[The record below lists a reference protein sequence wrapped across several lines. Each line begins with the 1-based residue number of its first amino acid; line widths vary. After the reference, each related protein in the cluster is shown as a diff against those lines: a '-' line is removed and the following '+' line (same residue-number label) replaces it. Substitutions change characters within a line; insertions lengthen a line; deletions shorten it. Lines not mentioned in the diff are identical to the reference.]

1 MSSSQS
7 TFIYEAKV
15 GALAQVVFWKNPEDN
30 SYNFTFFNGVD
41 YTPLKLS
48 EDAAYYVWT
57 FLGCEHPDAIMQQE
71 VARIFQTKLSSS
83 SKKAGR
89 CKTTKRPSLKK
100 KAKSK

>member
-7 TFIYEAKV
+7 TFIYEAKA
-15 GALAQVVFWKNPEDN
+15 GALAQVVFWKDPEDN

-71 VARIFQTKLSSS
+71 AARICQTKLSSS